1 MEIDIYALTHE
12 IKNPLSIA
20 KGYLEMSN
28 QNNFAKY
35 KELIDSNINEALNIL
50 DSYLEYNKMILKNE
64 VIDIILLLEEVRN
77 NYIDLYDIK
86 ININSLY
93 EELFIEADYY
103 KLKQVFNNLIK
114 NSIEAKCKNIDI
126 FIKKSEDEL
135 SIKIVD
141 DGEGFNNVNNLIGYS
156 NKVNGNG
163 IGLLITDKILNL
175 HDGNIEYANNEEIGC
190 NILIKLP
197 VRLYF

>member
-103 KLKQVFNNLIK
+103 KLKQFFNNLIK

-197 VRLYF
+197 VRL

>member
-197 VRLYF
+197 VRL